1 MTSSSS
7 PSGESP
13 DALPDWAVAIP
24 AERRPERAG
33 GYLQLAFGLLL
44 VAASLAVVGVEAWQ
58 ILTQPTISTDETVI
72 ERLGWPLVPGIFGAG
87 LLLERW
93 YSRGSID
100 V

>member
-1 MTSSSS
+1 MTSPSS
-7 PSGESP
+7 PSGESS
-13 DALPDWAVAIP
+13 DALPDWAVATP
-24 AERRPERAG
+24 VERQPERAG

-44 VAASLAVVGVEAWQ
+44 VVASVVIVGVEAWE
-58 ILTQPTISTDETVI
+58 ILTQPRISTDETVV
-72 ERLGWPLVPGIFGAG
+72 ERLGWPLLPGIFGAG

>member
-1 MTSSSS
+1 MTSPSS

-13 DALPDWAVAIP
+13 DALPDWAVATP
-24 AERRPERAG
+24 AERRPERSG

-44 VAASLAVVGVEAWQ
+44 VVASVVIVGVEAWE
-58 ILTQPTISTDETVI
+58 ILTQPKISTDETVV
-72 ERLGWPLVPGIFGAG
+72 ERLGWPLLPGIFGVG
-87 LLLERW
+87 VLLERW